1 MRNNGKGKNG
11 KTEGGKIGQERWL
24 LTYADMITLLLALF
38 IVLYSMSKID
48 SEKFHDVTQA
58 LSDQLASGK
67 SIFHKSLGSDI
78 FGKKV
83 MDFGQLRS
91 LQQKFMERIRLETQR
106 SNAPTG
112 ISTII
117 DQRGLVIHIK
127 ESALFDPGSDNL
139 KPEAYAALDFVAE
152 QLKGVHNAIRIEGHT
167 DNVPIHTP
175 RFPSNWELSAGRA
188 TTVIKYLIDKHGLPP
203 DQLSALG
210 FGEFKPL
217 ADNSTAEGRAQNR
230 RVDIVVLAQSELIK
244 EPPSLEENLANAGD
258 SIGQ

>member
-1 MRNNGKGKNG
+1 VRKNGNGKNG
-11 KTEGGKIGQERWL
+11 KQEGGKIGQERWL

-48 SEKFHDVTQA
+48 AGKFHDVTQA

-67 SIFHKSLGSDI
+67 SIFQKSLGSDV

-83 MDFGQLRS
+83 MDFGQLRT
-91 LQQKFMERIRLETQR
+91 LQQKIMERIRLESKF
-106 SNAPTG
+106 SNAPSG

-127 ESALFDPGSDNL
+127 ESALFDPGSDQL
-139 KPEAYAALDFVAE
+139 KPEAYSALDFVAE

-167 DNVPIHTP
+167 DNVPIHTK

-217 ADNSTAEGRAQNR
+217 ADNSTPEGRAQNR

-244 EPPSLEENLANAGD
+244 EPPPLEENLADVNN
-258 SIGQ
+258 SLLQ